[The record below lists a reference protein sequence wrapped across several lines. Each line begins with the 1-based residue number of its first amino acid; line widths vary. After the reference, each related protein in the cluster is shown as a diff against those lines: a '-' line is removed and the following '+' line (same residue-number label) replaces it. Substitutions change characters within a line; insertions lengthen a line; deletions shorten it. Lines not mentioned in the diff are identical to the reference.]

1 MSIDSN
7 LGTLHLLS
15 GQRALLAAPALLL
28 TVGEHDTV
36 ILMQHAVWLALA
48 SSPDAFVGLRVAN
61 TPRILVLAADL
72 EIRGLAGRVLHPGIE
87 RIDDDAWVAASESHP
102 RCITWDAG

>member
-7 LGTLHLLS
+7 LGTLHLLT
-15 GQRALLAAPALLL
+15 GQSALLAPRALLL
-28 TVGEHDTV
+28 TVGEHDTI
-36 ILMQHAVWLALA
+36 ILMQDAVWLALA

-61 TPRILVLAADL
+61 APRILVLASDL
-72 EIRGLAGRVLHPGIE
+72 EVRGLAGRALYPGIE

-102 RCITWDAG
+102 RCITWGAG